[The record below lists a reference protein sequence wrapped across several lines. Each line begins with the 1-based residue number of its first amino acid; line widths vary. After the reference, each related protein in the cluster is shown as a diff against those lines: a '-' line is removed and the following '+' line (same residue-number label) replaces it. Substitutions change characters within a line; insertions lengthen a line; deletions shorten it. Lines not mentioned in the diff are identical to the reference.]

1 MHTVYLILGSNLG
14 DSGQQL
20 ADAVRLIQDRVGDIV
35 DKSALYETAAWGVNN
50 QPNYLNQ
57 VLKVHTALV
66 PEQTLNE
73 TLQIEKELG
82 RKRNVKWE
90 ARMIDIDILF
100 YDAVI
105 LDTPRL
111 KIPHPLLHLR
121 RFVLAPL
128 IEIAPDLIHP
138 LYQMGIADLFE
149 KLDDNLLV
157 KRMEK

>member
-20 ADAVRLIQDRVGDIV
+20 ANAAQLIQDRVGDIV
-35 DKSALYETAAWGVNN
+35 RTSAIYETAAWGVNN

-57 VLKVHTALV
+57 VLQVDTILV
-66 PEQTLNE
+66 PEQTLKE
-73 TLQIEKELG
+73 VLQIETVLG

-90 ARMIDIDILF
+90 ARIIDIDILF
-100 YDAVI
+100 YDAAI
-105 LDTPRL
+105 LNTPTL

-128 IEIAPDLIHP
+128 MEIAPDLVHP

-149 KLDDNLLV
+149 KLDDNLSV
-157 KRMEK
+157 KRIEK